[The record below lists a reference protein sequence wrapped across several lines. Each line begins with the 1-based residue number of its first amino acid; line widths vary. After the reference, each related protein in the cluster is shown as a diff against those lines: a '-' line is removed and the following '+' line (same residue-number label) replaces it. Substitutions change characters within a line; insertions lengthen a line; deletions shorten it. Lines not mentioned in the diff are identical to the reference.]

1 MRQRQPRQPRQPS
14 DARPCG
20 AVRYEG
26 FDVDTPRRVERRMQA
41 IYDKADFVSL
51 GAVVVP
57 WPGSQA

>member
-1 MRQRQPRQPRQPS
+1 
-14 DARPCG
+14 
-20 AVRYEG
+20 
-26 FDVDTPRRVERRMQA
+26 MQA